1 MALEVKVIVDLI
13 VKVDVKVTVKV
24 IANADSYSQP
34 SGSRFGI
41 DIVGRDVSDDEA
53 LRLTG
58 KGMRWVCNTFHT
70 GSFDLLDLCTAWS

>member
-1 MALEVKVIVDLI
+1 MALEVNVIVEVI
-13 VKVDVKVTVKV
+13 VKV